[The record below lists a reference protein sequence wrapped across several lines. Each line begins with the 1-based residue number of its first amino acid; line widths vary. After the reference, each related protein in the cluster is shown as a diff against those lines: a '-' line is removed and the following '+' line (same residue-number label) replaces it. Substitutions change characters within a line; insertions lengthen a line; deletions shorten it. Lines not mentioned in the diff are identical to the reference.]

1 MLPANIRCIVFEGP
15 KEHPLI
21 TTELMMPILGVV
33 RAKDFDDAVEQA
45 VWLEHGNRHSAHIHS
60 KNIDNITK
68 YAKAID
74 TAILVKNGTVL
85 CSTWIWRRRLLYI
98 HNCKPYR

>member
-1 MLPANIRCIVFEGP
+1 
-15 KEHPLI
+15 
-21 TTELMMPILGVV
+21 MPILGVV
-33 RAKDFDDAVEQA
+33 RARDFDDAVEQA

-74 TAILVKNGTVL
+74 TADICRCIDTDHGKK
-85 CSTWIWRRRLLYI
+85 CSSSRPTHLRFCFPPARTTSVSLSCSSLDAR
-98 HNCKPYR
+98 